1 MRLPRDISGRELA
14 QALHALD
21 YAVTRTTGSH
31 MRLTTQTDG
40 EHHETIPAH
49 DPLKTG
55 TLAAILR
62 GIAAHHG
69 MTVAEL
75 RGRIGI

>member
-1 MRLPRDISGRELA
+1 MRLPRDVSGRELA
-14 QALHALD
+14 QALGAMG
-21 YAVTRTTGSH
+21 YEVTRSSGSH
-31 MRLTTQTDG
+31 MRLTSQVDG

-62 GIAAHHG
+62 SVATHHG
-69 MTVAEL
+69 MTVVEL
-75 RGRIGI
+75 RGKIGI